1 MVRKIDI
8 VARGQLQLHLRAERS
23 FEMDMQLRFRE
34 TGDEFGHFGGHHG
47 YPRPLITST
56 RIATGG
62 STGVRCPGSIRF
74 LRVHANGATYLSALD
89 EVSVRWRQIDKPNR
103 EDVVMDS
110 LSDLDRSV
118 TGEIYTSDESWQVL
132 KELCTFG
139 GRSAGTEG
147 ERQAVQYMLGKLEA
161 YGLDNPHLE
170 EFGFLGWKRGS
181 SKLEITSPVQREISC
196 LGQVYSASQVVEA
209 PVVNCEWGHPDVFS
223 ELGDRVKGKIVLLRT
238 RASHEAIPGK
248 ALQETDTERYARAV
262 KAGAVGFINWNQVVG
277 RSAMVRSMHYANI
290 PGEIPATGLSHADGR
305 TLMDLM
311 EKGPVTVRMLERHGM
326 EELNSFNV
334 VAEIEGSS
342 KADEIILFGAHHD
355 GRDINQGAL
364 NDASGAVVVME
375 AARALARHK
384 GAFARTIKLVI
395 FSCEVYGYR
404 GSFAYVDAHRTEMSR
419 IRFMFNLDAAGRPGG
434 SGLGLAAVGRPD
446 LLPFLQGHRNRHEAA
461 VPDGGVGSLR
471 RVLRLR
477 AVHAAGDSDLPGGV
491 YRSRTDVGMAARDGH
506 SRRHH
511 LVARDGGGHD
521 RQDHARIR
529 ASGRH
534 EHGAGHPP
542 RGQCRGDPGARPEYG
557 GDRKAHRR
565 RGLHRAP
572 GRPLRPDTARAGGAG
587 AFGRVERRHGWRRHQ
602 R

>member
-1 MVRKIDI
+1 M
-8 VARGQLQLHLRAERS
+8 E
-23 FEMDMQLRFRE
+23 
-34 TGDEFGHFGGHHG
+34 
-47 YPRPLITST
+47 
-56 RIATGG
+56 
-62 STGVRCPGSIRF
+62 
-74 LRVHANGATYLSALD
+74 
-89 EVSVRWRQIDKPNR
+89 
-103 EDVVMDS
+103 S
-110 LSDLDRSV
+110 LGDLDRSV
-118 TGEIYTSDESWQVL
+118 AGEIYTSDESWQVL

-375 AARALARHK
+375 AARALAGHK

-446 LLPFLQGHRNRHEAA
+446 LLPFLQDIATDMKLPYRMAVSDHFGVSSDYVPFMLQGIPTCQAAFTDPERTSGWPHEMGIHGDIISWRETAEDTIDKTTPEY
-461 VPDGGVGSLR
+461 VR
-471 RVLRLR
+471 RDAMNTARVILR
-477 AVHAAGDSDLPGGV
+477 AANAEEIPARALSMAETEKLIADEGFTERLAGLYD
-491 YRSRTDVGMAARDGH
+491 RT
-506 SRRHH
+506 
-511 LVARDGGGHD
+511 
-521 RQDHARIR
+521 
-529 ASGRH
+529 
-534 EHGAGHPP
+534 P
-542 RGQCRGDPGARPEYG
+542 RELAE
-557 GDRKAHRR
+557 
-565 RGLHRAP
+565 RGLS
-572 GRPLRPDTARAGGAG
+572 AR
-587 AFGRVERRHGWRRHQ
+587 
-602 R
+602 